1 MSARGA
7 ARLLVLVGLLVGC
20 LGAPVSAAPGRPRAP
35 WVVASTPDSVT
46 LTWTS
51 TGASRYRVAYARS
64 VAGVARSSA
73 PSRTTSGRTTRL
85 VVDGLRPGTTYCFT
99 VRAVSGA
106 RAGSLSAAHCHST
119 SRPTAA
125 STVPLS
131 VVTYNICGVA
141 KNCGRWTAKRQ
152 RAVLA
157 QIDRS
162 RADVVALQ
170 EMGRRRYSMAGP
182 LRARG
187 YRQIGYD
194 ADDLLFYRAS
204 RFEIQVDASMRPV
217 CRDRPVDAGIDT
229 SRWTPVMHDQRGA
242 SYIFVDDRWFV
253 SAGGCPLESVRVNAR
268 YGNPP
273 IGHEAMLTYAI
284 LYDRLTGRTPVFM
297 NTHLKNG
304 KDRRAVRVR
313 REQVATL
320 LSQFSWIVGG
330 RPVILMGD
338 FNSDATRPDDGVG
351 RALARAGL
359 VDTYQNSTRYTR
371 PYINSFN
378 GFQRLPRRDERWG
391 GHIDR
396 VFTSAGVGAT
406 RWEVVARLAHGRYV
420 GPRASDHNPVRV
432 SLQLP

>member
-7 ARLLVLVGLLVGC
+7 LRLLVLIGLLVGC
-20 LGAPVSAAPGRPRAP
+20 LAAPVSAAPGRPSAP
-35 WVVASTPDSVT
+35 WVVASTPGSVT

-64 VAGVARSSA
+64 VSAVARSSA
-73 PSRTTSGRTTRL
+73 PSRTTSGRATTL

-99 VRAVSGA
+99 VRTIKGA
-106 RAGSLSAAHCHST
+106 RTGPRSAAHCHST

-125 STVPLS
+125 STAPLS

-141 KNCGRWTAKRQ
+141 SNCGRWNAKRQ

-162 RADVVALQ
+162 KADVVALQ

-217 CRDRPVDAGIDT
+217 CRDRPVDAGVDT
-229 SRWTPVMHDQRGA
+229 SRWTPATHYQSGA
-242 SYIFVDDRWFV
+242 SYIFVDGRWFLSV
-253 SAGGCPLESVRVNAR
+253 SGCPLESVRVDAR

-273 IGHEAMLTYAI
+273 IGHKAMLTYAI

-304 KDRRAVRVR
+304 KDHRAVRAR
-313 REQVATL
+313 RKQVATL
-320 LSQFSWIVGG
+320 LSHFSWIVGD

-338 FNSDATRPDDGVG
+338 FNSDATRSDDAVG
-351 RALARAGL
+351 RALRKAGL
-359 VDTYQNSTRYTR
+359 VDTYQNSTSYKR
-371 PYINSFN
+371 PQINSFN
-378 GFQRLPRRDERWG
+378 GFNRSPRRDERWG

-396 VFTSAGVGAT
+396 VFTSAGVGAAN
-406 RWEVVARLAHGRYV
+406 WEVVARIVRGRYV

-432 SLQLP
+432 SLRLP